1 MDERPRTVSR
11 GTFLYGFWCLGII
24 GLFLAAASQGYS
36 PFADGG
42 RVAAVRAYGP
52 THK

>member
-1 MDERPRTVSR
+1 MSNSR
-11 GTFLYGFWCLGII
+11 FLYALWCLMVI
-24 GLFLAAASQGYS
+24 GLFLAASSQGYS

-42 RVAAVRAYGP
+42 RSAAVRSYGP

>member
-1 MDERPRTVSR
+1 MSGSR
-11 GTFLYGFWCLGII
+11 FLYALWCLGVIA
-24 GLFLAAASQGYS
+24 LYLAAASQGYS

-42 RVAAVRAYGP
+42 RTAGAARAYGP